1 MGSISLCF
9 QKILTT
15 DQYQIS
21 DFLRVHQILLF
32 MNTLYKNVVRGMW
45 LCMAS

>member
-1 MGSISLCF
+1 MDSISLCL
-9 QKILTT
+9 QKILTK

-32 MNTLYKNVVRGMW
+32 MNTLCKHVETGMW
-45 LCMAS
+45 LCMAL